1 MVRELAVDDREM
13 YFRYVRMTSDRKEFL
28 LSLSAPLITK
38 LLTNY
43 KEPIPPEQR
52 LSLTLRHLAAGESQI
67 SLKLQY
73 HIRRQTFSKIIPE
86 ACKAIYQRW
95 SRGHE
100 ARGQGK
106 GHKKISRP
114 RTDPLEAKAKDQR
127 HRLKCSL
134 KKNLQ
139 NFFSSD
145 LKTKKV
151 LKIFF

>member
-13 YFRYVRMTSDRKEFL
+13 YFRYVQMTSDRQEFL

-73 HIRRQTFSKIIPE
+73 HIRQQTFSKIIPE

-100 ARGQGK
+100 AGGQGK
-106 GHKKISRP
+106 GHKKNF
-114 RTDPLEAKAKDQR
+114 LAKDRPTRGQGQGPTT
-127 HRLKCSL
+127 HTQVFF
-134 KKNLQ
+134 KKK
-139 NFFSSD
+139 SS
-145 LKTKKV
+145 
-151 LKIFF
+151 KIFFKLSQKKRS